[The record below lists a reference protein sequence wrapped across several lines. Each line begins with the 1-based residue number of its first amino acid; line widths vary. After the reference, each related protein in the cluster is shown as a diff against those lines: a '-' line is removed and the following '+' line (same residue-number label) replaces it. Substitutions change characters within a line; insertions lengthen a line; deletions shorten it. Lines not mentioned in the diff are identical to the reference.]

1 MDRKKTV
8 RLSPLKNAPN
18 IRLSQS
24 VVDSQLNPIGRP
36 HMRLMPLTSTKPSS
50 AKPSSAKPSSAKP
63 SSAKP
68 SSAKPSSAK
77 PSSAK
82 PSSAKPSSAK
92 PSSAKPS
99 SRSSSSRSSSSK
111 HLPPP
116 YDPKLSISVLSQ
128 NLPNIEEYFL
138 TSREDNR
145 RLYPQKVLAIYY
157 ITVIFENMIWFITHF
172 KGIVTNIKEIEQLHG
187 EKYLR
192 DHITYDLHELHKKIE
207 KKIFKYTSVKV
218 VKGVE
223 QVSEYDIAKD
233 YTNIR
238 LLARPQINIST
249 EKNFH
254 ILSENN
260 FHKDLKIIMKED
272 KYSLIKIFDMSNE
285 LFHEAWGMSAIKR
298 QETFYKFNKKN
309 GFINRIVKRLNHIDS
324 NSIKLKLE
332 AQYDIM
338 QEFINI
344 LNSLWKDDS
353 IKEEFNKFILVN
365 PSPLLDFFQKGSGFG
380 LLGTIFDISASRKD
394 QKEDNIKL
402 IYMYRRANFDNFYK
416 IYEHLNSI
424 YEFIKYKTIKIEK
437 EYGNVEEKILIYNS
451 KLNHVNALLEFI
463 AKRNL
468 ENENDLNEIYPLTFT
483 V

>member
-1 MDRKKTV
+1 MDRKKTIKLIHLKEV
-8 RLSPLKNAPN
+8 GSMRSTRVSPRIKT
-18 IRLSQS
+18 
-24 VVDSQLNPIGRP
+24 VDSQLNPIGRP
-36 HMRLMPLTSTKPSS
+36 PMRLMPLYSINPSS
-50 AKPSSAKPSSAKP
+50 PPGAVRKASPPGAVRKASSPDAVRKASSPGASPKRA
-63 SSAKP
+63 S
-68 SSAKPSSAK
+68 
-77 PSSAK
+77 
-82 PSSAKPSSAK
+82 
-92 PSSAKPS
+92 S

-128 NLPNIEEYFL
+128 NLPNIEEYFQ
-138 TSREDNR
+138 TSRKDNR

-157 ITVIFENMIWFITHF
+157 ITVIFSNMEWFIAQF
-172 KGIVTNIKEIEQLHG
+172 KGIVNSIKEIEQLHG

-192 DHITYDLHELHKKIE
+192 DHIIYDLHELHKKFE
-207 KKIFKYTSVKV
+207 KHIFKYTSIKK

-223 QVSEYDIAKD
+223 QITEYDIETD

-272 KYSLIKIFDMSNE
+272 RYSIIKIIGMSNK

-309 GFINRIVKRLNHIDS
+309 GFINRIEQKLNHIDS

-332 AQYDIM
+332 TQYDIM

-344 LNSLWKDDS
+344 IDSLWKDDS

-365 PSPLLDFFQKGSGFG
+365 PSQKGSGFG
-380 LLGTIFDISASRKD
+380 LLGTIFDIRTSRKEP
-394 QKEDNIKL
+394 KENYVKL
-402 IYMYRRANFDNFYK
+402 IYTYRRANFNNFYK
-416 IYEHLNSI
+416 INEHLNGI
-424 YEFIKYKTIKIEK
+424 YEFIKYKTKKFKK
-437 EYGNVEEKILIYNS
+437 EYGNVEEKILIFNL
-451 KLNHVNALLEFI
+451 KLNNAKALLEFI

-483 V
+483 Q